1 MWDAQT
7 FARRMKMRRLIPALL
22 AGLVLSATACGGG
35 DSSGPAS
42 IAGTYT
48 LQTVNNAPLPFT
60 TSEDATYKAEI
71 LSWVV
76 TLNEDKSHSFVFRG
90 RSTDNGQTTVN
101 TITSTG
107 TYTVSGSTVDMFD
120 PVDNYNNLTATVDG
134 NTLTI
139 HSNGPVGVF
148 TLRFTR

>member
-1 MWDAQT
+1 
-7 FARRMKMRRLIPALL
+7 MRRLIAVLF
-22 AGLVLSATACGGG
+22 AGLALTSTACGGG
-35 DSSGPAS
+35 DSSGPPS

-76 TLNEDKSHSFVFRG
+76 TLNANNTYSFVFRG
-90 RSTDNGQTTVN
+90 RSTDNGVPTEN

-120 PVDNYNNLTATVDG
+120 SVDNSSLTATVSGGVLSIVID
-134 NTLTI
+134 
-139 HSNGPVGVF
+139 GPVGVF
-148 TLRFTR
+148 NLHFTS